1 MRDEEMVQ
9 RAECNTG
16 KIQACPEAGAL
27 GRELQRRG
35 KSQEIFRRKKWPD
48 FVTT

>member
-1 MRDEEMVQ
+1 MRDEEMV
-9 RAECNTG
+9 RRVERSTG

-27 GRELQRRG
+27 GREVQRRG
-35 KSQEIFRRKKWPD
+35 KSQQIFRRKKWPD